1 MDQLSIFS
9 VSKGSLGK
17 FVDIIAQ
24 QGGMSFSNN
33 FDVQFDFS
41 RTDGLRNHMS
51 NMGVNFNQ
59 FGKGQAPSNDEEMN
73 SVDAAS
79 VLKVFC
85 EEAQLPNVQAATG
98 THTGRRLGEG
108 SVNYAHTRLYTDFQL
123 GWMCDANMTPLKFLN
138 AWYTY
143 IFGDYNDKGE
153 AIFGQLPP
161 PEEAD
166 ANLPTAAAFN
176 TTGAKMD
183 TMKGKATTGE
193 LAKADKEVRLQ
204 FPDDYQC
211 NIVITKSEKG
221 KSAPNGRPSMMY
233 TMVDCFPYA
242 IDAVPLSY
250 GASQVTKV
258 TANFYYRR
266 YNILY
271 NDIRKMGG

>member
-9 VSKGSLGK
+9 VAKGSLGK

-41 RTDGLRNHMS
+41 KNDKLRTHMK
-51 NMGVNFNQ
+51 NMGVDFSQ

-73 SVDAAS
+73 STDAAS

-98 THTGRRLGEG
+98 TYSGRRLGEG
-108 SVNYAHTRLYTDFQL
+108 SVNYAHTRMYTDFQL

-138 AWYTY
+138 AWYTFIFNDY
-143 IFGDYNDKGE
+143 NAKGAEIFGKSGST
-153 AIFGQLPP
+153 
-161 PEEAD
+161 
-166 ANLPTAAAFN
+166 TAPLGATAFN
-176 TTGAKMD
+176 TRGASMD

-193 LAKADKEVRLQ
+193 LAEADKEVRLS
-204 FPDDYQC
+204 FPDEYQC

-221 KSAPNGRPSMMY
+221 GSAPNGRPSMMY

-271 NDIRKMGG
+271 NDIRKMRG

>member
-9 VSKGSLGK
+9 VAKGSLGK
-17 FVDIIAQ
+17 FVDIIAK
-24 QGGMSFSNN
+24 QGGMSYSNN

-41 RTDGLRNHMS
+41 RTDGLRKHMS
-51 NMGVNFNQ
+51 NMGVNFSQ

-98 THTGRRLGEG
+98 THSGRRLGEG

-143 IFGDYNDKGE
+143 IFGDYNANGT
-153 AIFGQLPP
+153 AIFGQAGSTVAPGS
-161 PEEAD
+161 A
-166 ANLPTAAAFN
+166 TAFN

-193 LAKADKEVRLQ
+193 LAEADKEVRLQ
-204 FPDDYQC
+204 FPDEYQC
-211 NIVITKSEKG
+211 NVVITKSEKG

-271 NDIRKMGG
+271 NDIRNMAG